1 MMIIFFWFCLFSDP
15 LKQKRPLSAFFFNLK
30 NEMMFFCFFFF
41 WEKKQKSQ
49 LVIGVYNKEGGR
61 DHHLFRVECVIRSN
75 SFIFL
80 WPPPQ
85 LSPQCQVKKSTLF
98 GAVKKKRNWTFFS
111 SLHFV
116 FFIELF
122 GNDSGRLSCVCVC
135 GWRIPICCGFRS
147 IRENAGERE
156 YLCRVKPGSLRNGGW

>member
-85 LSPQCQVKKSTLF
+85 LSPQCQVKKVDSF
-98 GAVKKKRNWTFFS
+98 WRCEEKRNWTFF
-111 SLHFV
+111 LPPFRFFFV
-116 FFIELF
+116 ELF
-122 GNDSGRLSCVCVC
+122 GNDSWSIVVRVRVRLTDSNLLRFPVNTRERGR
-135 GWRIPICCGFRS
+135 
-147 IRENAGERE
+147 ERVSVP
-156 YLCRVKPGSLRNGGW
+156 C